1 MKVYLSRSNA
11 ADPAVFSLV
20 QQVIENLG
28 HEIVTFN
35 GGKYSKEPLLAC
47 DALVIVPSAEML
59 PGMERGEYNTFLQ
72 DNEPDI
78 GKGQYEQCI
87 DFAKR
92 HTEDYVDCGEDIE
105 YIEMKSGKLMLV
117 VQEVEN
123 SHGEEASVYVNSITE
138 IREQDTTDWKTR
150 YGFLSHDDSYI
161 NIASVLGREMQTK
174 LFTCKEELL
183 YPVSNS
189 PMLGAASMLG
199 LL

>member
-35 GGKYSKEPLLAC
+35 GGEYSKEPLLAC
-47 DALVIVPSAEML
+47 DALVIVPSAKML
-59 PGMERGEYNTFLQ
+59 PGMERGEYKTFLQ
-72 DNEPDI
+72 DNQPDI
-78 GKGQYEQCI
+78 GKGQYEQCM

-92 HTEDYVDCGEDIE
+92 HAEDYVDCDEDIE
-105 YIEMKSGKLMLV
+105 DIEMKSGKLMLV

-123 SHGEEASVYVNSITE
+123 SHTEASVYVNSIVE
-138 IREQDTTDWKTR
+138 IREQDANDWKTK

-174 LFTCKEELL
+174 IPTAAKLDVL

-199 LL
+199 IL

>member
-11 ADPAVFSLV
+11 ADPAVFFLV

-47 DALVIVPSAEML
+47 DALVIVPSAKML
-59 PGMERGEYNTFLQ
+59 PGMEREEYNTFLRDHQ
-72 DNEPDI
+72 PDI

-87 DFAKR
+87 DFANKFINPKS
-92 HTEDYVDCGEDIE
+92 VG

-117 VQEVEN
+117 VQEVDITYT
-123 SHGEEASVYVNSITE
+123 EASVYVNSITD

-150 YGFLSHDDSYI
+150 YGFLSHDGSYI
-161 NIASVLGREMQTK
+161 NIASVLGCEMQTK